1 MTPPCLYGLA
11 QIDRVGDFAVVKSN
25 LENPIPNAGIN
36 TGGSMNI
43 SVVIP
48 VYNGQHTIGELVD
61 RLGKV
66 LPAISNSYEVLLVC
80 DGSPDDS
87 WHTIERLSSLYPWV
101 CGIQLMRNYG
111 QHNALLC
118 GVRAARYEVIATL
131 DDDLQ
136 HPPEEI
142 PIMLAKLQEGYDVV
156 FGVPKKLPHNWWRN
170 VTSTILKKLVGN
182 LMGQNSISDISSYR
196 VFRTQ
201 IRAAFE
207 NYRGPDLLLDVLLT
221 WGTNRFGTVPV
232 EESPR
237 KVEKSNY
244 NLVNLIKMALTLLT
258 GYTTVPL
265 RFASILGFLFTLF
278 GMIVLVYVLVI
289 YFTIGSIPGFS
300 FLASTIIIFS
310 GVQLFALGIIGEYL
324 ARIFDRSYGQPTYQ
338 VLKTTGSADPK

>member
-1 MTPPCLYGLA
+1 
-11 QIDRVGDFAVVKSN
+11 
-25 LENPIPNAGIN
+25 
-36 TGGSMNI
+36 MNI

-48 VYNGQHTIGELVD
+48 VYNGQHTVGELVE

-66 LPAISNSYEVLLVC
+66 LPGISDSFEAILVC

-87 WHTIERLSSLYPWV
+87 WQLIEQLASRHAWV
-101 CGIQLMRNYG
+101 RGIELMRNYG

-118 GVRAARYEVIATL
+118 GVRAARFEVIVTM

-142 PIMLAKLQEGYDVV
+142 PVLIGKLQEGYDVV
-156 FGVPKKLPHNWWRN
+156 FGVPKKMPHSWWRN
-170 VTSTILKKLVGN
+170 ITSTITKNVVGSV
-182 LMGQNSISDISSYR
+182 MGHNAIRDISSYR
-196 VFRTQ
+196 AFRTH
-201 IRAAFE
+201 IRQAFE
-207 NYRGPDLLLDVLLT
+207 DYRGPDLLLDVLLT

-237 KVEKSNY
+237 TVGVSNY
-244 NLVNLIKMALTLLT
+244 NLTKLIKMALTLLT

-265 RFASILGFLFTLF
+265 RFASILGFMFTLF
-278 GMIVLVYVLVI
+278 GLFVLIYVLI
-289 YFTIGSIPGFS
+289 TYFAFGSIPGFS

-324 ARIFDRSYGQPTYQ
+324 ARIFDRSYGRPTYQ
-338 VLKTTGSADPK
+338 VLKSTGELKQE